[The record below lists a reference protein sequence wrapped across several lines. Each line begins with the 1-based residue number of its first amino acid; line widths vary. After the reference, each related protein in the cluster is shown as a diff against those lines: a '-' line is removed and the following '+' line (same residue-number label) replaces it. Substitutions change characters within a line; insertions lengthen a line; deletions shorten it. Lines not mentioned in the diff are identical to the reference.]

1 MAENYKK
8 YSQIEHVLERPGMYV
23 GDISDVSSECWII
36 NQETNNASVK
46 TCRWNPGIFKIFD
59 EILTNASDERQRNI
73 NMTCIKVWIS
83 DDNTISIYNDSGIP
97 IEIHP
102 EYKI

>member
-8 YSQIEHVLERPGMYV
+8 YTQIEHVLERPGMYV

-36 NQETNNASVK
+36 NQETNTACIK

-73 NMTCIKVWIS
+73 NMRHGEVDFFKTQLARFFC
-83 DDNTISIYNDSGIP
+83 GC
-97 IEIHP
+97 
-102 EYKI
+102 